1 MTEDQVQAALVEMAR
16 GTFPD
21 ILDADVRVSFAESA
35 AFAAFQSALEDDPV
49 LSVFAPP
56 EQPFVNQSLGH
67 GWLVQEGMLPVA
79 LALSAARLHVAAGL
93 ESQDDDAY
101 VKTLENVL
109 RSYRA
114 AIGGAVVDA
123 TVVVGIEGLTIGA
136 GRVLDTPWGRLR
148 AASALE
154 REIRPS
160 RLAPTAILTF
170 TTPVRLAIG
179 AESDDLASQG
189 HDRGALGDAVSR
201 VALLLPLAALL
212 AHTDRD
218 EYVVPAVVW
227 ASSVAPGELGSVYFA
242 ANRGGAGGSRG
253 ANQNVPVRDGGVPLS
268 EDEEKALIQWCTLV
282 GERYD
287 PVLEIAVTRTM
298 RALVARYDEADSLID
313 ALIAAES
320 LFGHGGSAETGS
332 RVASALAILL
342 EPEVR
347 KRRAYRA
354 ALGKVYRT
362 RSSVVHGAEV
372 DGRELSED
380 KEAALRAD
388 VLALRAL
395 FAEHPSLIVHRDRG
409 ERLILGDVDE
419 S

>member
-1 MTEDQVQAALVEMAR
+1 MSEDKVQAALVEMAR

-21 ILDADVRVSFAESA
+21 ILDADVRISFSESP

-67 GWLVQEGMLPVA
+67 GWLVQDGTLPVA

-101 VKTLENVL
+101 LETLASVL
-109 RSYRA
+109 RAFRA
-114 AIGGAVVDA
+114 AIGGAVTDA

-136 GRVLDTPWGRLR
+136 GRVIETPWGRLR

-154 REIRPS
+154 REIRSS

-170 TTPVRLAIG
+170 TTPVRLAVG

-189 HDRGALGDAVSR
+189 HDRAALGAAVDR
-201 VALLLPLAALL
+201 IALLAPLAALL

-227 ASSVAPGELGSVYFA
+227 ASSVVAGEFGSVYFA
-242 ANRGGAGGSRG
+242 ANRGGASGSH
-253 ANQNVPVRDGGVPLS
+253 ATNQNVPVRDGGRPLG
-268 EDEEKALIQWCTLV
+268 EDEEKALVRWCELV
-282 GERYD
+282 EQHYD
-287 PVLEIAVTRTM
+287 AAIEIAVTRTM
-298 RALVARYDEADSLID
+298 RALVERYAEADSLID

-320 LFGHGGSAETGS
+320 LFGGGGASETS
-332 RVASALAILL
+332 PRVASALAILL
-342 EPEVR
+342 EPEIP

-354 ALGKVYRT
+354 TLGKVYRA
-362 RSSVVHGAEV
+362 RNSVVHGGEV
-372 DGRELSED
+372 DGHELSEG
-380 KEAALRAD
+380 KEAAIRAD

-395 FAEHPSLIVHRDRG
+395 FADHPSLIAHRDRG
-409 ERLILGDVDE
+409 ERLILGDIPE